1 MAITNEV
8 LEDVQKEARAI
19 ILKAE
24 NEAKQILTRAK
35 ENANQNYQSI
45 ISQVKGKAEN
55 EQKKILSLTEVE
67 IRNSLLQTK
76 EELVDAAFEKTLTKL
91 EEFTATREY
100 SDYLLTLI
108 EQAAKQI
115 NSKNLLVQ
123 VNAKDKTL
131 LKKTGLNALSK
142 KLNCKFTLSNKTSE
156 FIGGCKIETED
167 GKITFDNTIDN
178 RLRELKPALR
188 VEVAKILFE
197 EEA

>member
-1 MAITNEV
+1 M
-8 LEDVQKEARAI
+8 QKEAQAI

-24 NEAKQILTRAK
+24 NEAKQILTTAK
-35 ENANQNYQSI
+35 EHADQNYQMI

-55 EQKKILSLTEVE
+55 EQKRSVSLTEVE

-76 EELVDAAFEKTLTKL
+76 EELVDAAFEKAMTKL
-91 EEFTATREY
+91 EQFTSTKEY
-100 SDYLLTLI
+100 NDYLLTLI

-131 LKKTGLNALSK
+131 LKKTALNALSK
-142 KLNCKFTLSNKTSE
+142 KLNCNLTFSDKNEE

-167 GKITFDNTIDN
+167 AKITYDNTIDN
-178 RLRELKPALR
+178 RIREIKPALR
-188 VEVAKILFE
+188 VEVAKKLFE